1 MHMRIAIYPGTFD
14 PITNGHLSLILR
26 GLRIFDRIVVA
37 VAETTPK
44 KALFSLSERLEIVR
58 HSVQGL
64 PNVKVISFSG
74 LVVDCAVRQNASVI
88 LRGIRALAD
97 FEKEFQQALMNRRLN
112 HAVETVF
119 FMTDYQWLFTS
130 STIVKTAVQN
140 GASTCGLTS
149 EYVQR
154 CIEKAYG
161 MSPVPTVPPAGNE
174 AGDLAGNDEWQDLAP
189 LAGTGQAAR
198 TAIYPGTF
206 DPITK
211 GHLSII
217 RRAFSLFDKVIV
229 AVAENP
235 GKNPLYSLDER
246 VEFVRKAVEKQA
258 GRISVM
264 PYDNLTVDAAR
275 KVHASAII
283 RGLRAVGD
291 FEYEFQMALMN
302 RRLNRSVETVFFMTD
317 YKWLY
322 VSSSIVKAS
331 ASHGASVEGLVP
343 DDVQKSLSSLYKKG
357 TIAEATPCL
366 EAPAQGYLRQEATKQ
381 GK

>member
-1 MHMRIAIYPGTFD
+1 MRIALFPGTFD
-14 PITNGHLSLILR
+14 PVTNGHLSVIQR
-26 GLRIFDRIVVA
+26 GLRVFDRIVVA

-44 KALFSLSERLEIVR
+44 KALFSLEDRIDMMR
-58 HSVQGL
+58 HSVQNL
-64 PNVKVISFSG
+64 PNVEVIPFNG
-74 LVVDCAVRQNASVI
+74 LVVDCAVRQNASTI
-88 LRGIRALAD
+88 LRGMRALAD
-97 FEKEFQQALMNRRLN
+97 FEKEFQQALMNRRIN

-119 FMTDYQWLFTS
+119 FMADYQWLFTS

-140 GASTCGLTS
+140 GASSCGLTS
-149 EYVQR
+149 AYVQR

-161 MSPVPTVPPAGNE
+161 LPPAPVMQSEENADGQDCTPVLGN
-174 AGDLAGNDEWQDLAP
+174 GLAQG
-189 LAGTGQAAR
+189 

-217 RRAFSLFDKVIV
+217 RRALSLFDKVIV

-235 GKNPLYSLDER
+235 GKNPLYSLEER
-246 VEFVRKAVEKQA
+246 VAFVRQAVQSQA
-258 GRISVM
+258 DRIDVIS
-264 PYDNLTVDAAR
+264 YDNLTVDAAQ
-275 KVHASAII
+275 KVKACAII

-302 RRLNRSVETVFFMTD
+302 RRLNKSVETVFFMTD

-322 VSSSIVKAS
+322 VSSSIIKAC

-343 DDVQKSLSSLYKKG
+343 HVVQKSLISLYQKG
-357 TIAEATPCL
+357 TMAAATPCL
-366 EAPAQGYLRQEATKQ
+366 EAPAQGYLKHDTAEEGQRKGQRQ
-381 GK
+381 